1 MSDEHKAALSEG
13 RSESRAVRSYLEALD
28 QHRPRRGRR
37 RTRESVEKRLAAVE
51 AELTGASAL
60 QRLRLVQERIDLT
73 RELEQSESAVDLTA
87 LEEAF
92 VKTARRYAD
101 RKGISYSA
109 WRELGV
115 PAEVLARAGITR
127 GG

>member
-13 RSESRAVRSYLEALD
+13 RSESRAVRNYLEALD

>member
-1 MSDEHKAALSEG
+1 MSDEHKAALAEG

-37 RTRESVEKRLAAVE
+37 RTRESIEKRLATVE
-51 AELTGASAL
+51 SELGSASAL
-60 QRLRLVQERIDLT
+60 QRLQLVQERIDLT
-73 RELEQSESAVDLTA
+73 RELEQSDLAVDLTA

-92 VKTARRYAD
+92 VKTARTYAD

>member
-115 PAEVLARAGITR
+115 PSEVLARAGITR